1 ILYVN
6 VLPLWRMRRCRR
18 PVSEVLASCGRDG
31 ARARSS
37 WSRAPRVGGF
47 HAFAHFAP
55 GLAADTWGP
64 ACLLAARGPPLQDQ
78 LFPALERLPGGVR
91 ARARSPPA
99 VLTDAACAGRSR
111 VCGVES
117 SWCALVE
124 HRGSVGGPGPSP
136 SVVFLGLPSLDGR
149 TVASR
154 RSMPT
159 DGVLP
164 NCIGLLAVQPT
175 RRKGHGVLR
184 RMRQAPEKD

>member
-1 ILYVN
+1 PPAAGPRQPGAPPPPGAGVPRWGCRSGPGDD
-6 VLPLWRMRRCRR
+6 LPRCVGVPHPSQRLR
-18 PVSEVLASCGRDG
+18 GELL
-31 ARARSS
+31 RSIC
-37 WSRAPRVGGF
+37 
-47 HAFAHFAP
+47 AHL
-55 GLAADTWGP
+55 GEGK
-64 ACLLAARGPPLQDQ
+64 DQ

-99 VLTDAACAGRSR
+99 VLTDAA
-111 VCGVES
+111 
-117 SWCALVE
+117 
-124 HRGSVGGPGPSP
+124 
-136 SVVFLGLPSLDGR
+136 

>member
-111 VCGVES
+111 VCGAS
-117 SWCALVE
+117 
-124 HRGSVGGPGPSP
+124 GGWQG
-136 SVVFLGLPSLDGR
+136 GRR

>member
-1 ILYVN
+1 AGPRQPGAPPPPGAGVPRWGCRSGPGDD
-6 VLPLWRMRRCRR
+6 LPRCVGVPHPSQRLR
-18 PVSEVLASCGRDG
+18 GELL
-31 ARARSS
+31 RSIC
-37 WSRAPRVGGF
+37 
-47 HAFAHFAP
+47 AHL
-55 GLAADTWGP
+55 GEGK
-64 ACLLAARGPPLQDQ
+64 DQ

-111 VCGVES
+111 VCGASGGAVTVQGVES

>member
-1 ILYVN
+1 AGPRQPGAPPPPGAGVPRWGCRSGPGDD
-6 VLPLWRMRRCRR
+6 LPRCVGVPHPSQRLR
-18 PVSEVLASCGRDG
+18 GELL
-31 ARARSS
+31 RSIC
-37 WSRAPRVGGF
+37 
-47 HAFAHFAP
+47 AHL
-55 GLAADTWGP
+55 GEGK
-64 ACLLAARGPPLQDQ
+64 DQ

-111 VCGVES
+111 VCGAS
-117 SWCALVE
+117 
-124 HRGSVGGPGPSP
+124 GGWQG
-136 SVVFLGLPSLDGR
+136 GRR